1 MNSES
6 QPQVIPPPTTTSSTV
21 AIRQVTTLHDI
32 TGSSYFEA
40 SFLVLS
46 IFLLLFA
53 LWKRRA
59 ASAGYLLAGFA
70 FLAAKVAM
78 QLLCIFVLPP
88 SRPLIYF
95 LHALGVA
102 GWLFILIY
110 CFRLAFINDE
120 RRAARSDDE
129 AQD

>member
-1 MNSES
+1 LPVQSTTIYHD
-6 QPQVIPPPTTTSSTV
+6 VI
-21 AIRQVTTLHDI
+21 
-32 TGSSYFEA
+32 GSSYFEA
-40 SFLVLS
+40 SFLLLS

-78 QLLCIFVLPP
+78 QLLCIFVLSP
-88 SRPLIYF
+88 SRPLLYF
-95 LHALGVA
+95 VETLGVA

-110 CFRLAFINDE
+110 CFRLAFSRGRQTDCE
-120 RRAARSDDE
+120 SHDDRI
-129 AQD
+129 D